1 MAHIF
6 DLTKTGYVGIKED
19 FLGHIGPFILKQ
31 IVVFVPFLLKKLFEF

>member
-6 DLTKTGYVGIKED
+6 DLTKTGLVGIKED
-19 FLGHIGPFILKQ
+19 FSGNIGHLILKQ